1 MKKLSSVHLFEKT
14 TDECGSCGMLS
25 HESSGCCHD
34 EVKVVK
40 LDQDLSKLPEF
51 TYELQKIEQ
60 PVSVPSAFM
69 VSPFESEYTPVH
81 FQDHSPPLLSLQDTY
96 LQINVFRI

>member
-1 MKKLSSVHLFEKT
+1 MKKLSSVHLFEKLLT
-14 TDECGSCGMLS
+14 SAAVAGCS
-25 HESSGCCHD
+25 HESSGCRHD